1 MSRTSEI
8 PQMSL
13 SVRPSIDPA
22 EIGGSPTRGTHCAL
36 GLSGALGLPG
46 APAGG
51 AAPAPAARRGG
62 V

>member
-1 MSRTSEI
+1 MSR
-8 PQMSL
+8 PL
-13 SVRPSIDPA
+13 RPSIDPA
-22 EIGGSPTRGTHCAL
+22 EIGGSPTRGTNGAF

-46 APAGG
+46 VRAAG